1 MGFYVRAATSLP
13 QKSQS
18 VSPASLQL
26 YTDQLTVR
34 RESTSRPCEE
44 SSSGPNSLSPCQA
57 ALLIFDFY
65 FSIQTHILSDI
76 PVFFLLL
83 FFILAISA
91 TNPST
96 KAIFPRSLSVCLG
109 GYFLFALFLSMFN
122 LLM

>member
-76 PVFFLLL
+76 PVFFFVVVFYFSIKTHILSDIPV
-83 FFILAISA
+83 FF
-91 TNPST
+91 
-96 KAIFPRSLSVCLG
+96 FVVVF
-109 GYFLFALFLSMFN
+109 YFSN
-122 LLM
+122 LRH

>member
-57 ALLIFDFY
+57 ALLIFIFIFLFKPIY
-65 FSIQTHILSDI
+65 YPTFQF
-76 PVFFLLL
+76 FFLLL
-83 FFILAISA
+83 FFILAISS